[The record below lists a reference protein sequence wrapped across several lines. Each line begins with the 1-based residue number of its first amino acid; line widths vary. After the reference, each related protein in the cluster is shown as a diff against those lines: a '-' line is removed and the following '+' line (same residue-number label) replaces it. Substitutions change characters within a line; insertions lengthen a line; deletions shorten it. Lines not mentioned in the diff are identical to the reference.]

1 MFVGSVLPRKEI
13 IALSR
18 ANAVDR
24 RLKDSV
30 LIKIKAI
37 YRHLS
42 RSVEENDDTRDLF
55 LSEVE
60 TNALSPDSNH
70 EKVNHEE

>member
-1 MFVGSVLPRKEI
+1 MGSVLSRKEI
-13 IALSR
+13 IPFQEPTQLIG
-18 ANAVDR
+18 

-37 YRHLS
+37 YRHLL